1 MKKMALMAVVLGL
14 AGCDGINPTLVF
26 DESEWVYGG
35 QTMVM
40 GRTWQITRE
49 AKNLSSVRAVRDNNN
64 LNPFGGPAVRK
75 SIQASRAIEQATG
88 CKIVN
93 GSLHKDVSDV
103 YAANVICKYRSEG

>member
-14 AGCDGINPTLVF
+14 AGCDGINPALVI
-26 DESEWVYGG
+26 DETQWYNGG

-40 GRTWQITRE
+40 GRTWTITRE
-49 AKNLSSVRAVRDNNN
+49 AKNLNSVRAERDNNN

-88 CKIVN
+88 CKIVS
-93 GSLHKDVSDV
+93 GSLHKDVSGV
-103 YAANVICKYRSEG
+103 YAANLLCRYRSES